1 MSQLAD
7 RAIDPSLGYSGAPKM
22 FNNGPILE
30 NSPGQY
36 QQVRPLTFTQGV
48 EPTYRGDSQ
57 GNTHT
62 PLDTRNISSTLG
74 YNGTPPSFN
83 PF

>member
-7 RAIDPSLGYSGAPKM
+7 KPINPNLGYSGAPKM

-30 NSPGQY
+30 NSPGKY
-36 QQVRPLTFTQGV
+36 QQVKPQTFTQGV

-57 GNTHT
+57 GNIHE
-62 PLDTRNISSTLG
+62 PLIDRNINPTLG
-74 YNGTPPSFN
+74 YNGTPPAFN
-83 PF
+83 P